1 MTGLANRHE
10 STPAYPKV
18 SLSPPPMGTSNDGH
32 ARKNAALRGMC
43 AFVIQ
48 VAKPVPLFF
57 GDIQSI
63 RRRISIR
70 LPIFNICYVSPRRTR
85 SAGVGRAYAASRN
98 MNGVPFMALKPSFA

>member
-18 SLSPPPMGTSNDGH
+18 SLPPPPMGTSNARH

-48 VAKPVPLFF
+48 VAKPVPLFLR
-57 GDIQSI
+57 DRQS
-63 RRRISIR
+63 
-70 LPIFNICYVSPRRTR
+70 V
-85 SAGVGRAYAASRN
+85 GHQGRAVY
-98 MNGVPFMALKPSFA
+98 FFL